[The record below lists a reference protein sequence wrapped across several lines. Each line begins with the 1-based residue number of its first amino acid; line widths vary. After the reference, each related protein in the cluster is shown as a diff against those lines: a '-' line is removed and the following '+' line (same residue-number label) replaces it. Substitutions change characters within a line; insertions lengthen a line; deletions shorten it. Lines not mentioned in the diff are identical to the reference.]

1 MPFISF
7 VVPVYQVEAYV
18 GHCLDSILGQ
28 PFGDIEVIVVD
39 DCSTDESAAIIS
51 GYAERDER
59 VRPVRLEV
67 NSGLGAARNAGLAR
81 ARGEYVWF
89 LDGDDWLAEGALAAV
104 ADRLREIKPDVLVV
118 DYARVHESGR
128 TQRSGAHGL
137 LGGAPEAFSLDGY
150 PLMLTG
156 FCVAWNKVVR
166 TQFLLAEELS
176 FPPGLYEDVPFAYP
190 LLARAGRISA
200 LDRVCV
206 NYRQHRA
213 GSITETT
220 TRRHFDLIS
229 QYELAMKRLG
239 PVWVAEYVRQQAL
252 RHGLHVLGSRGRLP
266 ADSRREFFL
275 RLAAFAD
282 RHDALQG
289 GIKDFLL
296 KWRAWEV
303 YHGLQLGKRAVRRA
317 RSKLLGVTV
326 RRVARKVKRLPA
338 LGYYWWQR
346 QRPLENLAVYSSYWG
361 RGYECS
367 PAAIHAAARR
377 LAPGVRSVW
386 VVKADQVKRLPA
398 GVDHAVIGSFAYY
411 RAMARARWLFNNV
424 NFDDDIVKR
433 PGTIHLQTN
442 HGTPLKFMGVDEPVY
457 RDHPEKLLKRC
468 SRWDFSLVS
477 NSYSEWAWRRAY
489 PCRFEF
495 LEYGYPRN
503 DVLVNATPDE
513 VAQLRRS
520 YPDGLLVLHAATHRG
535 RQSAP
540 PLPEIPGVTVLEKKH
555 YLVAGSGRG
564 PAIEE
569 LMLVSDVL
577 VTDYS
582 SVMFDYALLDRPI
595 VIYAPDWED
604 YVRERGVYFDLMK
617 HPPGVVARSPQEL
630 VTAFESG
637 AVWRSRSL
645 RAAFRERFCE
655 FDDGRA
661 AEKVVR
667 RVILGET
674 P

>member
-39 DCSTDESAAIIS
+39 DCSTDESAEIIA

-67 NSGLGAARNAGLAR
+67 NSGLGAARNAGMRR
-81 ARGEYVWF
+81 AKGEYIWF
-89 LDGDDWLAEGALAAV
+89 LDADDWLAEGALAAV

-118 DYARVHESGR
+118 DYARVHEGGK
-128 TQRSGAHGL
+128 TQRSGAHTL
-137 LGGAPEAFSLDGY
+137 LSGAPEAFSLDGY
-150 PLMLTG
+150 PLLLTG

-166 TQFLLAEELS
+166 TQFLEAEELS
-176 FPPGLYEDVPFAYP
+176 FPPGWYEDVPFTYP
-190 LLARAGRISA
+190 LLAKAGRISA

-206 NYRQHRA
+206 NYRQRRH
-213 GSITETT
+213 GSILGTT
-220 TRRHFDLIS
+220 SPRHIDLIS
-229 QYELAMKRLG
+229 QYELAMRRIG
-239 PVWVAEYVRQQAL
+239 PVWVTEYVRQQAV
-252 RHGLHVLGSRGRLP
+252 RHGLQVLGIHGRLP
-266 ADSRREFFL
+266 AASRREFFL

-282 RHDALQG
+282 RHNAHQG

-303 YHGLQLGKRAVRRA
+303 YHGLQLGKGVLRRAKSQLSGTSVRRA
-317 RSKLLGVTV
+317 
-326 RRVARKVKRLPA
+326 ARKVGRLPG

-346 QRPLENLAVYSSYWG
+346 RRPLEDLAVFSSYWG
-361 RGYECS
+361 RAYECN
-367 PAAIHAAARR
+367 PAAIHAATRR

-386 VVKADQVKRLPA
+386 AVTADQVRRLPA
-398 GVDHAVIGSFAYY
+398 GVNHVVVGSFGYY
-411 RAMARARWLFNNV
+411 RALARARWLFNNA
-424 NFDDDIVKR
+424 NFEGEIVKR
-433 PGTIHLQTN
+433 AGTIHVQTH
-442 HGTPLKFMGVDEPVY
+442 HGTPLKFMGVDEPAY
-457 RDHPEKLLKRC
+457 RENPEKLLKRC
-468 SRWDFSLVS
+468 DRWDFSLVA
-477 NSYSEWAWRRAY
+477 NRYSERVWRRAY

-503 DVLVNATPDE
+503 DVLVNATPDT
-513 VAQLRRS
+513 VSQLRRS
-520 YPDGLLVLHAATHRG
+520 YPDGLLVLYAPTHRG
-535 RQSAP
+535 PLPAP

-555 YLVAGSGRG
+555 YLVAGGGRG

-595 VIYAPDWED
+595 VIYAPDWDD

-617 HPPGVVARSPQEL
+617 CPPGVVARSPQEL

-637 AVWRSRSL
+637 AVWRSRSR
-645 RAAFRERFCE
+645 RAAFRKRFCE

-667 RVILGET
+667 RVILGEM